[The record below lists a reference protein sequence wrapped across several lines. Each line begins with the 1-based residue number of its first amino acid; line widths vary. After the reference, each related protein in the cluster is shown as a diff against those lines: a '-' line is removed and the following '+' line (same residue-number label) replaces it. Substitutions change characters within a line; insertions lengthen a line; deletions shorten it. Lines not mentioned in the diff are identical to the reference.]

1 MNFWKKCP
9 LLLILLASGLII
21 SAVSR
26 ANLDGSYRDFEKKT
40 VMTPVLAAFFQGIK
54 EEKYPW
60 SGTEIEDIQE
70 LAQKDEE
77 EARREEE
84 NIPEET
90 GKFQEAE
97 EEKEEAAEA
106 WNEEEAKD
114 QNGVAGLADGGLE
127 EQEEADGGD
136 EPEAKEHLQEEP
148 EAKEHVQG
156 EPETKEHVQGAP
168 GTKEHA
174 QKEPEPQGQE
184 EPGGPAEAEQPEET
198 GQEAGSAQTEGT
210 EPESTAHTWQLGR
223 VEEDYFED
231 ALFIGDS
238 RTQGLYEYGGFSENV
253 TFYCKTSLTVYDL
266 FKKEKAFIKEDGKSL
281 TLEQA
286 LTQHQFSK
294 IYLMI
299 GINEMGTGTAESFF
313 EEYARAVFKIR
324 QLQPEAVIFV
334 QAIMRVGAQK
344 NASDPIFNNTNIA
357 IRNVEIATLADG
369 QSIFYIDANEVLCDE
384 NGNLFD
390 GWSNDQIH
398 LKAKYY
404 AVWKEFLM
412 DHGVVEAS

>member
-9 LLLILLASGLII
+9 LLLMLLVSGLMI
-21 SAVSR
+21 SAVSL
-26 ANLDGSYRDFEKKT
+26 ANLDGIYQDFEKKT

-60 SGTEIEDIQE
+60 PDPEMEDVQELVREDGEEPRRDEEDI
-70 LAQKDEE
+70 
-77 EARREEE
+77 
-84 NIPEET
+84 PGET
-90 GKFQEAE
+90 SQSQEAE
-97 EEKEEAAEA
+97 EEKEETADEAREA
-106 WNEEEAKD
+106 WDEKEAGDEKSD
-114 QNGVAGLADGGLE
+114 AESADGSLE
-127 EQEEADGGD
+127 EKEEVPAGEANGGD
-136 EPEAKEHLQEEP
+136 EPEKEDH
-148 EAKEHVQG
+148 
-156 EPETKEHVQGAP
+156 T
-168 GTKEHA
+168 
-174 QKEPEPQGQE
+174 QKEPGSPA
-184 EPGGPAEAEQPEET
+184 EPGQPEEA
-198 GQEAGSAQTEGT
+198 GQEDGGAQEETA
-210 EPESTAHTWQLGR
+210 EPENAAGTWQLGR

-238 RTQGLYEYGGFSENV
+238 RTQGLYEYGGFRENV

-266 FKKEKAFIKEDGKSL
+266 FKKEKAFIKEDGKNL

-286 LTQHQFSK
+286 LTQHRFGK

-299 GINEMGTGTAESFF
+299 GINEIGTGTAESFF

-344 NASDPIFNNTNIA
+344 NASDPVFNNVNIA
-357 IRNVEIATLADG
+357 IRNVEIATLADD
-369 QSIFYIDANEVLCDE
+369 QSIFYIDVNEVLCDE
-384 NGNLFD
+384 NGNLFE
-390 GWSNDQIH
+390 GWSNDQVH

-412 DHGVVEAS
+412 NHGAVEAI